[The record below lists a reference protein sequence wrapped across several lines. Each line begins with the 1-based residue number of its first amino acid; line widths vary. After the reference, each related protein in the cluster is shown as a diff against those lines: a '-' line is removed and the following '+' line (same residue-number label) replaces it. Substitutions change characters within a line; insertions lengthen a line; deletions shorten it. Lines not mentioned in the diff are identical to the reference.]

1 MTRIDYEQKMGDR
14 CQAATEFLQAI
25 AVGLIL
31 AVPFI
36 IEIVKELLK

>member
-25 AVGLIL
+25 AVGLIF